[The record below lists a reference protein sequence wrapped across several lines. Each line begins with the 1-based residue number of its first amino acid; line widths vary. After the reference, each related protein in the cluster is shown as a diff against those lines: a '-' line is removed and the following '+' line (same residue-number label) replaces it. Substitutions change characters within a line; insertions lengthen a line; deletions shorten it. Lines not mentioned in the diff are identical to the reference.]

1 MAPTSTKPPVPIS
14 GANFLNGCPCFNP
27 DRRRCR
33 NKRSCDLLANR
44 DTNAHR
50 KAIELRDQLLNRKLT
65 AAERRVLVK
74 KLLGWVM
81 CTKHMAIIGE
91 VEDRMMEGLREDGG
105 VFVPLQGGVGGVV
118 GRRSGGEGT
127 RGSGRVYYHE
137 DEDEEDDEAYEEEEE
152 EEEDNDDENGDDE
165 EGHEDIVGRDDRIYK
180 HQRGKE
186 HPATIKRERAYQVP
200 PTPRSFG
207 KASTAAQT
215 TPRTTFSGENVF
227 QLGAIKRRS
236 SPSLSLHSHHLQH
249 LAAPVAPWAILRRL
263 RHATAQRANAADDR
277 KSGAVGAG

>member
-50 KAIELRDQLLNRKLT
+50 KAIELRDQLLDKKLT
-65 AAERRVLVK
+65 DAERRVLVR

-81 CTKHMAIIGE
+81 CTKHMAIVGE
-91 VEDRMMEGLREDGG
+91 VEERMMEGLREDGG
-105 VFVPLQGGVGGVV
+105 VFVPLQGGVGEVV
-118 GRRSGGEGT
+118 GRRSGEEGA
-127 RGSGRVYYHE
+127 RGSRRVYYHE
-137 DEDEEDDEAYEEEEE
+137 DEDEEDDEGDEDEGQESEEDEAYEEEEE
-152 EEEDNDDENGDDE
+152 EEGNDDENGDDE
-165 EGHEDIVGRDDRIYK
+165 EGHEDIVDRDDRIYK

-207 KASTAAQT
+207 KASTAAHT
-215 TPRTTFSGENVF
+215 TRRTNFSGENIPARCH
-227 QLGAIKRRS
+227 QTE
-236 SPSLSLHSHHLQH
+236 
-249 LAAPVAPWAILRRL
+249 ILTQG
-263 RHATAQRANAADDR
+263 HPYSATIFTI
-277 KSGAVGAG
+277 